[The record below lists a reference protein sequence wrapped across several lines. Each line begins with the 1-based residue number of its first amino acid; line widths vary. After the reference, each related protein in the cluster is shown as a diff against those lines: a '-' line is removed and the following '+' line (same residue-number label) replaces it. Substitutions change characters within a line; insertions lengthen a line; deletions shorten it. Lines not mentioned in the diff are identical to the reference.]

1 MNWDQHAHEY
11 QKAGAAHLWNSAAH
25 GGVACLWLSP
35 GYGKSM
41 ITLHAFKALRDAGLA
56 KNMLIMAPLR
66 VVQTVW
72 AQEIENWASLNGLKA
87 ARLHGPKKLEWLK
100 RRDVDIWLINYE
112 GVPWLADM
120 AKAGKL
126 KFGFDVVVADE
137 VRRLKNQ
144 QGFRF
149 KAARPFFKMAKYKWG
164 LTGTPA
170 SNGLQDLFGQFLALD
185 EGKALGARVT
195 RFRHEYFETGWDGFT
210 MMPRPGAQAQ
220 IEAQIKHYIFRAD
233 GMLDLPAFVHN
244 PIKVTLDPKARK
256 VYTTL
261 KNEMIA
267 QIGNTPISA
276 ANAAV
281 LMGKLK
287 QLANGRVYDES
298 RNIIHV
304 HSAKAEAL
312 IELIEELGDEQLL
325 IAYEYRHDLDQL
337 RELLGADLPYIG
349 SGVNETAMNKAV
361 DAWNKR
367 EIPFLAAHPAS
378 AGHGLNLQKGAA
390 HHILWWGPT
399 FDLDHYIQFN
409 DRLRRQG
416 NTADAVVVHTFVTEN
431 SVDEQAIVAREG
443 KATLQDSLLSALTAQ
458 FGNDITI
465 DRSTQETKPMTQ
477 LQFRSDANQQ
487 PPQQQ
492 FGQQPGAQQQ
502 APQGNPFGQ
511 QPQQQ
516 QAPQGHPFG
525 QAQQPAQQQF
535 GQAQQPAQQGN
546 PFGQQPAQQQQA
558 PQGNPF
564 GQQQAIQQDVGA
576 NPPPTA
582 NQAFA
587 SFGVAVGSPN
597 PFGQQQPAQEQQ
609 PQQPQQNIQTG
620 GERVDPAQ
628 GQQGNPF
635 GQQPAVNDTGWQR
648 PGQFIEDA
656 QVVQQGSWTDPV
668 SGRNQANNAGV
679 PASIGDEVPTIPSQA
694 PTGMVP
700 LYMFVPTDKLDKVLS
715 AIARAIK

>member
-41 ITLHAFKALRDAGLA
+41 ITLHAFKALRDAGLV

-87 ARLHGPKKLEWLK
+87 ARLHGPKKDEWLK

-112 GVPWLADM
+112 GVPWLANL

-137 VRRLKNQ
+137 VRRLKNS

-149 KAARPFFKMAKYKWG
+149 KAARPFFKMARYKWG

-170 SNGLQDLFGQFLALD
+170 SNGLQDLFGQFLILD
-185 EGKALGARVT
+185 EGKALGSRVT
-195 RFRHEYFETGWDGFT
+195 RFRHEYFEKGWDGFT
-210 MMPRPGAQAQ
+210 MLPRPGAQEKM
-220 IEAQIKHYIFRAD
+220 EAQIKHYIFRAD

-244 PIKVTLDPKARK
+244 PIKVVLDPKARK
-256 VYTTL
+256 VYNTL

-267 QIGNTPISA
+267 EIGDTPISA

-312 IELIEELGDEQLL
+312 KELVEELGDEQLL
-325 IAYEYRHDLDQL
+325 IAYWFQHDLDQI
-337 RELLGADLPYIG
+337 REVLGADLPYIG
-349 SGVNETAMNKAV
+349 SGVNEAQMNEVV
-361 DAWNKR
+361 DGWNR
-367 EIPFLAAHPAS
+367 GEIQIVAASPAS
-378 AGHGLNLQKGAA
+378 AGHGINLQKSAA

-431 SVDEQAIVAREG
+431 SVDEQAILAREG

-477 LQFRSDANQQ
+477 LQFKSDANQQ
-487 PPQQQ
+487 QPQQQ
-492 FGQQPGAQQQ
+492 PQQQ

-511 QPQQQ
+511 QPAQQ
-516 QAPQGHPFG
+516 QAPQGNPFG
-525 QAQQPAQQQF
+525 QAQQPAQQ
-535 GQAQQPAQQGN
+535 AV
-546 PFGQQPAQQQQA
+546 
-558 PQGNPF
+558 NPF

-587 SFGVAVGSPN
+587 AFGVAVGSPN
-597 PFGQQQPAQEQQ
+597 PFDQQQPAQE
-609 PQQPQQNIQTG
+609 QQPQQNIQTG

-635 GQQPAVNDTGWQR
+635 GQQPAVNDTGWQK
-648 PGQFIEDA
+648 PAQFIEDA
-656 QVVQQGSWTDPV
+656 QVVDSV
-668 SGRNQANNAGV
+668 SEGA
-679 PASIGDEVPTIPSQA
+679 VPTIPSQA

-700 LYMFVPTDKLDKVLS
+700 LYMFVPADKLDKVLS
-715 AIARAIK
+715 AIARAVK

>member
-41 ITLHAFKALRDAGLA
+41 IALHAFKALRDAGLV
-56 KNMLIMAPLR
+56 KNMLVIAPLR
-66 VVQTVW
+66 VIQTVW

-87 ARLHGPKKLEWLK
+87 ARLHGPKKGEWLK

-112 GVPWLADM
+112 GVPWLADLT
-120 AKAGKL
+120 KAGKL

-137 VRRLKNQ
+137 VRRLKNA

-170 SNGLQDLFGQFLALD
+170 SNGLQDLFGQFLILD

-210 MMPRPGAQAQ
+210 MLPRPGAQEKM
-220 IEAQIKHYIFRAD
+220 EAQIKHYIFRAD

-256 VYTTL
+256 VYNTL

-267 QIGNTPISA
+267 EIGNTPISA

-312 IELIEELGDEQLL
+312 LALIEELGDEQLL

-431 SVDEQAIVAREG
+431 SVDEQAILAREG

-477 LQFRSDANQQ
+477 LQFKSDAQQQQ
-487 PPQQQ
+487 PQAQQ
-492 FGQQPGAQQQ
+492 FGQQPAQQQ

-516 QAPQGHPFG
+516 APQGNPFGQQAPQGNPFG
-525 QAQQPAQQQF
+525 QAQQPAQQP
-535 GQAQQPAQQGN
+535 QQPAQQ
-546 PFGQQPAQQQQA
+546 AV
-558 PQGNPF
+558 NPF

-587 SFGVAVGSPN
+587 AFGVAVGSVN
-597 PFGQQQPAQEQQ
+597 PFGQPQPAQEQQ
-609 PQQPQQNIQTG
+609 PQPAQQPQQNIQTG
-620 GERVDPAQ
+620 GERVDPSQ

-635 GQQPAVNDTGWQR
+635 GQQPTANDTGWQKPR
-648 PGQFIEDA
+648 QPVEDA
-656 QVVQQGSWTDPV
+656 EVVDSV
-668 SGRNQANNAGV
+668 SEGTVAG
-679 PASIGDEVPTIPSQA
+679 AVPTIPSQA
-694 PTGMVP
+694 PAGMVP
-700 LYMFVPTDKLDKVLS
+700 LYTFVPADKLDKVLS
-715 AIARAIK
+715 AIARAVK

>member
-1 MNWDQHAHEY
+1 MNWDRHAHEY

-35 GYGKSM
+35 GYGKSA
-41 ITLHAFKALRDAGLA
+41 ITLHAFKAMRDAGLV

-87 ARLHGPKKLEWLK
+87 ARLHGPKKDEWLK

-112 GVPWLADM
+112 GVPWLANL

-137 VRRLKNQ
+137 VRRLKNS

-210 MMPRPGAQAQ
+210 MMPRPGAQEK
-220 IEAQIKHYIFRAD
+220 IEARIKHYIFRAD

-267 QIGNTPISA
+267 EIGNTPISA

-312 IELIEELGDEQLL
+312 LELIEELGDEQLL

-378 AGHGLNLQKGAA
+378 AGHGLNLQKSAA

-416 NTADAVVVHTFVTEN
+416 NTAAAVVVHTFVTEN
-431 SVDEQAIVAREG
+431 SVDEQAILAREG

-477 LQFRSDANQQ
+477 LQFKSDANQQ
-487 PPQQQ
+487 QPQQQPQQ
-492 FGQQPGAQQQ
+492 FGQQSAQQQ
-502 APQGNPFGQ
+502 APQGIPFGQ
-511 QPQQQ
+511 QP
-516 QAPQGHPFG
+516 
-525 QAQQPAQQQF
+525 AQQRF

-546 PFGQQPAQQQQA
+546 PFGQQPAQQQAPQGNPFGQA
-558 PQGNPF
+558 QQPAQQPQQQFGQQPQGQQPQGNPF

-597 PFGQQQPAQEQQ
+597 PFGQQQPAQD
-609 PQQPQQNIQTG
+609 QQPQQNIQTG

-635 GQQPAVNDTGWQR
+635 GQQPAVNDTGWQK
-648 PGQFIEDA
+648 PAQFIEDA
-656 QVVQQGSWTDPV
+656 QVVDSV
-668 SGRNQANNAGV
+668 SEGAVAG
-679 PASIGDEVPTIPSQA
+679 AVPTIPSQA

-700 LYMFVPTDKLDKVLS
+700 LYMFVPADKLDKVLS
-715 AIARAIK
+715 AIARAVK